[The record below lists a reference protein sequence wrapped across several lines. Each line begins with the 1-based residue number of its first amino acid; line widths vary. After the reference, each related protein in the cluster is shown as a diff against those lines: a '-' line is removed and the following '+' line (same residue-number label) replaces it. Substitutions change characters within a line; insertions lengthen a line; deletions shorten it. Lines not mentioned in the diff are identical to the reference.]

1 MKRLLKGFLLLLSL
15 FVLAACESPID
26 AGTIVRKHM
35 TEKHTETGVIFV
47 GDTPIFSEDEIPDK
61 YYFDVYG
68 KDKDGREHTVTVRVD
83 KKAYDHHK
91 VGDHWR
97 ITIKP

>member
-26 AGTIVRKHM
+26 AGTIINKHK
-35 TEKHTETGVIFV
+35 TEAHKEMGVMMI
-47 GDTPIFSEDEIPDK
+47 GDTPFYFEDEIPDK
-61 YYFDVYG
+61 YYFDVNG
-68 KDKDGREHTVTVRVD
+68 KDKDGREHTVTVQVD
-83 KKAYDHHK
+83 EEAYDHHK

-97 ITIKP
+97 ITIKS